1 MAAITRTGD
10 DSRLRCLPAGS
21 GGLAAFDRA
30 PPNLL
35 ANTTDPTTIGN
46 AGVSHPSNT
55 PASALAQIKFA
66 PIRTR
71 RATMN
76 AANALHAAC
85 NRSTAMLPAR
95 YVAIGKTR
103 RIAGASQI
111 RRSL

>member
-1 MAAITRTGD
+1 MAAITMTGD
-10 DSRLRCLPAGS
+10 ARRLRCVSAGS
-21 GGLAAFDRA
+21 GGLAAFVRA

-55 PASALAQIKFA
+55 PASALAQIEFV
-66 PIRTR
+66 PNRSR
-71 RATMN
+71 RVTKN

-95 YVAIGKTR
+95 DVAIGKS
-103 RIAGASQI
+103 RINAGASQI